1 MLYARLESAIRET
14 TPDQVWDAI
23 AAVLEP
29 LAEGRTHLDAV
40 RHPLGFICLPIVR
53 DDSPEGVCVH
63 YWSAE
68 SGTNKPTTSR
78 FHCHSWALLS
88 HVLVGSVGNQRLDL
102 VPGDRYQL
110 FRANSGRDGDNR
122 EVDDLEPIEQFTD
135 VRSGAAEVHHAGE
148 SYELDAGAFH
158 ASVATYVDVS
168 VTLVLGRVVPGAEDI
183 TLGDVGL
190 GRHRITRRTLG
201 PGEAQRVAG
210 EILRLRSPRPVPAG
224 SAA

>member
-1 MLYARLESAIRET
+1 MLYARLESAIRESS
-14 TPDQVWDAI
+14 PDQVWAEI

-29 LAEGRTHLDAV
+29 LAEGRIHLDAV

-63 YWSAE
+63 YWSAD
-68 SGTNKPTTSR
+68 SGSTKPTTSR

-102 VPGDRYQL
+102 VPGDRYRL
-110 FRANSGRDGDNR
+110 FRAKSGRDRENR
-122 EVDDLEPIEQFTD
+122 EVDDLEPIERYTG
-135 VRSGAAEVHHAGE
+135 VRCADAEVHHAGD
-148 SYELDAGAFH
+148 SYELEAGAFH

-183 TLGDVGL
+183 TLGEPDL
-190 GRHRITRRTLG
+190 GRHQVTRLTLG
-201 PGEAQRVAG
+201 PGEAQRVAR
-210 EILRLRSPRPVPAG
+210 EVLRLRAPGAVPAG